1 MNRQNLVNKI
11 WLCRSNSAFTQGWL
25 LAFQCLKP
33 MLIYYNNAKLVRI
46 LWVSPFSLSLFTY
59 CVSDLGVHLLFL
71 LPLFIITVLVWAVF
85 LCLYAIFCHLNT
97 SLFFVYLNLIF
108 HHILFS
114 FFFSVIGFWLI
125 FLFFS
130 TSLFF
135 FFLHPPPPPP
145 PTLSSFHHYCSI
157 QSCYY
162 RFLCSLLA
170 CRLAG
175 TDCKNRQL
183 PKIVILM

>member
-25 LAFQCLKP
+25 LAFQCLKQ

-46 LWVSPFSLSLFTY
+46 LWVSPFSLSLLTD

-108 HHILFS
+108 HHILFF

-125 FLFFS
+125 FFIFFPPLS
-130 TSLFF
+130 SF
-135 FFLHPPPPPP
+135 FFLSSSPPPPH
-145 PTLSSFHHYCSI
+145 LIIFS
-157 QSCYY
+157 
-162 RFLCSLLA
+162 SLLWYSK
-170 CRLAG
+170 L
-175 TDCKNRQL
+175 L
-183 PKIVILM
+183 LSFYV